1 MKTSLTMCPES
12 VGHYNWLGYRTRL
25 LEFLCEEFGSDIW
38 SRHQSAYEVGFVEYI
53 NEQLVDPHVEASW
66 AAAKVRQGA
75 NDEK

>member
-1 MKTSLTMCPES
+1 MCPES